1 VRGTTWLVADRCDRS
16 TLFKVTDGVV
26 KVRDDVK
33 KKTITLRKRKRYVA
47 RKKPK

>member
-16 TLFKVTDGVV
+16 TLFKVTSGVV
-26 KVRDDVK
+26 RVRDNAK
-33 KKTITLRKRKRYVA
+33 KKTITLRKGKRYVA